1 METMQRPAPTP
12 DTIRREMS
20 DRLRRIETRLTRFME
35 AQGFDTEVRRPV
47 FNAGHLDIPTDATS
61 LRDILAAVPPDW
73 DGGVVVL
80 HKGVVVALLSK
91 Q

>member
-1 METMQRPAPTP
+1 MQRPAPSPETF
-12 DTIRREMS
+12 RRETS

-35 AQGFDTEVRRPV
+35 SQGFDTEVRRPA
-47 FNAGHLDIPTDATS
+47 FKDGHLDIPTDATS
-61 LRDILAAVPPDW
+61 LRDILAAVPDGW

-80 HKGVVVALLSK
+80 HKGVVIAFLEK